1 MIYYLVLPFL
11 SILLIVLQNTVAD
24 VIFSGRLVL
33 EISII
38 MLVYAGFRFTPLKG
52 AISAFVLGFMSDCIS
67 GTVIGLFTLIYI
79 LIFLLSFLV
88 STRLITE
95 RMPFIALFT
104 LFCAFFEKLIVVLFY
119 KLVYDFDILYT
130 PAVFLL
136 QGLIIGLL
144 APVFFYLMRR
154 VEVFF
159 YGKPA
164 QSAQWTG
171 TGRIPAKT

>member
-11 SILLIVLQNTVAD
+11 SVLLIVLQNTIAD
-24 VIFSGRLVL
+24 VIFSGRLLL

-38 MLVYAGFRFTPLKG
+38 ILVYAGFRFTLVKG
-52 AISAFVLGFMSDCIS
+52 AISAFVLGFMTDCIS

-79 LIFLLSFLV
+79 LIFLFSFLV
-88 STRLITE
+88 SARLITE
-95 RMPFIALFT
+95 RMPFIALFS

-119 KLVYDFDILYT
+119 NLVYGFNILYT

-136 QGLIIGLL
+136 QGLIISLL